1 MLFGR
6 ARLKVGRTHSVRIW
20 TLGSNTYT
28 HTHPAVLGII
38 AAEFVNGPKLTER
51 RWMFIFCSRA
61 HYPTPCPA
69 IVETASRALWAN
81 AGLSGMLFLIG
92 GHCFLRRKIIPR
104 SCPAH
109 LAPCF
114 LFLSGSV
121 FPPSPLSLSPTSLSL
136 HFFLP
141 AAQWGT
147 TVCCERSYPV
157 DLAPGVLIYFI
168 SHWFSILCHF
178 FLSPTPS
185 FSVPSFFF
193 FSTRKSFS
201 SLIPWKHTNRTA
213 ISQERKHGERA
224 RMQGT
229 RLQISHHHVFWRR
242 EFTISFFFKVPYMLN
257 KWDEKS
263 SFCSHQHSV
272 S

>member
-1 MLFGR
+1 
-6 ARLKVGRTHSVRIW
+6 
-20 TLGSNTYT
+20 
-28 HTHPAVLGII
+28 
-38 AAEFVNGPKLTER
+38 
-51 RWMFIFCSRA
+51 MFIFCSRA

-178 FLSPTPS
+178 FYHPLPL
-185 FSVPSFFF
+185 FLCHRSFFF
-193 FSTRKSFS
+193 LPENHFHLS
-201 SLIPWKHTNRTA
+201 SLENILTEPLLVRKENTENGPECRGQDCRFP
-213 ISQERKHGERA
+213 IIMFSGGESSQF
-224 RMQGT
+224 
-229 RLQISHHHVFWRR
+229 L
-242 EFTISFFFKVPYMLN
+242 FFKVPYMLN